1 VWFNQV
7 STFLAVPAEIGIWRW
22 LLYRLVYPKPAWRS
36 LHATLGTGDP
46 IRLRELI
53 AIYKAIESATVA
65 FPWQRGDFLL
75 IDNYLVTHG
84 RLPFRGNRRILVS
97 IQ

>member
-22 LLYRLVYPKPAWRS
+22 LLYRS
-36 LHATLGTGDP
+36 LHATLGNGDP